1 MRVCHQGSWPN
12 RHNTEAEYRFAVDR
26 SVNAKSSNV
35 VPGEKSNE
43 LIKIAGTPGEVHI
56 ARLSR
61 VLQHVGLKRQ
71 LCPPYATHEKTCD
84 AEWKHDDASDEQS
97 SNRPRTISHTFMA

>member
-12 RHNTEAEYRFAVDR
+12 LHNTEAEYRFAVDR

-43 LIKIAGTPGEVHI
+43 LRSGPALSGSFPGFI
-56 ARLSR
+56 S
-61 VLQHVGLKRQ
+61 
-71 LCPPYATHEKTCD
+71 D
-84 AEWKHDDASDEQS
+84 AL
-97 SNRPRTISHTFMA
+97 PG